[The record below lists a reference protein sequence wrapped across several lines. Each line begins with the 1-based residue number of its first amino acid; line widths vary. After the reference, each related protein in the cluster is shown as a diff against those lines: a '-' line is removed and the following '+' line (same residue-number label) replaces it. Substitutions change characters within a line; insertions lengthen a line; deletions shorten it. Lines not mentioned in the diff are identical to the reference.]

1 MSRDAPAYPLDAL
14 LYAGN
19 GDQQLLWV
27 RLKKRTCFLGQA
39 YLRAHRSREPN
50 LNRKGIP

>member
-1 MSRDAPAYPLDAL
+1 MRPLTRWMRDAL

-19 GDQQLLWV
+19 GDQQLLWE

-39 YLRAHRSREPN
+39 YLRAHRTREPN